1 MEFKKSAQN
10 RNSFLKPRSF
20 RELYYKDVQSVFNVF
35 STHHLTKEKR
45 LVSVTNLM
53 HNSFIL

>member
-1 MEFKKSAQN
+1 MGVS
-10 RNSFLKPRSF
+10 RD
-20 RELYYKDVQSVFNVF
+20 EL
-35 STHHLTKEKR
+35 HLLQVGSLASSCDTVIR